1 MAQNFADKMISYWE
15 KAKDGL
21 RHAQEL
27 MQSTYNKTKCSSHVY
42 KEGNKVMLDTRNLNL
57 HRPSKK
63 LSEKRL
69 GPFEV
74 LEKVGRS
81 AYCLKLPLSW
91 KIHPVFNELL
101 LRPHVGPKF
110 PGQDIYNKPP
120 PELID
125 DEEEYEVEEILDTRI
140 RRKRREYRV

>member
-1 MAQNFADKMISYWE
+1 MSIK
-15 KAKDGL
+15 KAIKL
-21 RHAQEL
+21 CWIPV
-27 MQSTYNKTKCSSHVY
+27 TF
-42 KEGNKVMLDTRNLNL
+42 NL

-63 LSEKRL
+63 LSEKCL

-74 LEKVGRS
+74 LEKVGQSTYR
-81 AYCLKLPLSW
+81 LKLPLSW

-101 LRPHVGPKF
+101 LHPHVGPKF

-125 DEEEYEVEEILDTRI
+125 NKEEYKVEEILDTRI
-140 RRKRREYRV
+140 HRKRYEYQVRWKGYGPEDDTWEPESSLAHAPLAITEFNKKLSQQK